1 MWKYVLKRLAWMI
14 VIMLCVTV
22 VIFSITYFIP
32 GDPARVLMGNTASE
46 AEVAAKRAQMGL
58 DQPFMVQMAEYFK
71 QVYLHGNFGVSWAT
85 NDSVLKNLLSR
96 LPITILVGG
105 IAMIIQ
111 VLIGVP
117 LGVFAAINQGKWQD
131 YFSIGVSMV
140 LISLPDFWVA
150 LMAIVLFSVKLGWL
164 PPFGIDSWRCFI
176 LPIAAN
182 AIGGIANN
190 ARQTRSSM
198 LEVFRADFITTARAK
213 GQKEKVVIWKHMFP
227 NAVLPIITMVIGGLG
242 RVVGGSSIIESIFS
256 IPGVGLYLLT
266 GINNRDYPVIRGS
279 TIILSLFSAAAV
291 LLMDL
296 MYAFVD
302 PRIKAQYSSGKGA

>member
-22 VIFSITYFIP
+22 VIFGITYFTP
-32 GDPARVLMGNTASE
+32 GDPARVIMGNSASE
-46 AEVAAKRAQMGL
+46 ADVAAKRAQMGL
-58 DQPFMVQMAEYFK
+58 DQPFMVQLVSYFK
-71 QVYLHGNFGVSWAT
+71 QVYLQGDFGTSWAT
-85 NDSVLKNLLSR
+85 NDSVLSNLLSR

-117 LGVFAAINQGKWQD
+117 LGVFAAIHQGKWQD
-131 YFSIGVSMV
+131 YLSISVSML

-164 PPFGIDSWRCFI
+164 PPFGIDSWKCFI

-213 GQKEKVVIWKHMFP
+213 GQKESKVIWKHMFP

-242 RVVGGSSIIESIFS
+242 RVVGGSAIIENIFS
-256 IPGVGLYLLT
+256 IPGVGMYLLT
-266 GINNRDYPVIRGS
+266 GINNRDYPVIRGA